1 MSKDIPASCER
12 NYLKEPAQADKP
24 DICRHCRSA
33 HAELLICKQCER
45 HVCPECI
52 TEGSNERIFCCIG
65 CELDWYKNFYDITMG
80 QIVNMLSILRRIL
93 NENG

>member
-12 NYLKEPAQADKP
+12 NYLKEPAQMDKP
-24 DICRHCRSA
+24 DKCHHCLSA
-33 HAELLICKQCER
+33 HAELLICKQCEH

-65 CELDWYKNFYDITMG
+65 CELDWYHNFHDIVSV
-80 QIVNMLSILRRIL
+80 QIRNMIKVLERLL
-93 NENG
+93 